1 MNKKINLNEAIILAL
16 VNLGGEGSIQEIREC
31 IEKRYPNT
39 WKDVS
44 TELADMIPESFG
56 GNSSSTTKEEYRIL
70 ERVSRGYYRL
80 IK

>member
-1 MNKKINLNEAIILAL
+1 MNKNINLNEAIILAL
-16 VNLGGEGSIQEIREC
+16 VSLGEECSIQEIREW

-44 TELADMIPESFG
+44 TALADMVPVSFG
-56 GNSSSTTKEEYRIL
+56 GNSSSTTQEEYRIL